1 MLSSTVRQVVKFY
14 RLTDNYLCWTVLQHR
29 PNFFE
34 CAYTIIIGRDK
45 GVVTQRATSGDILP
59 INGQS
64 FMLDGVYN
72 LVQIFVEPIQS
83 LLADTKVL
91 SCTER

>member
-59 INGQS
+59 INGTIIYVGRGLQPRP
-64 FMLDGVYN
+64 N
-72 LVQIFVEPIQS
+72 L
-83 LLADTKVL
+83 
-91 SCTER
+91 C